1 MGVGDNFGF
10 ATATGPDSEGVPLAE
25 NLRPSRKWSDVASVF
40 GRARVCGPSA
50 LDDAPATETAS

>member
-25 NLRPSRKWSDVASVF
+25 DSPPSRKWPDVASVF
-40 GRARVCGPSA
+40 VRVRVCGPSV